1 MILVAVEQDS
11 EGSLLSDELRFGL
24 GTLLDDSAV
33 LVQHALDLTPSNVH
47 ESDLSLGENMA
58 RSG

>member
-11 EGSLLSDELRFGL
+11 EGSFLSDELRLGL

-33 LVQHALDLTPSNVH
+33 LVQHALNLAPSNVH
-47 ESDLSLGENMA
+47 ESDLSLRENMA
-58 RSG
+58 KLS